1 MSDIASYSLQTIA
14 LSLFALAYFS
24 KSKKIDSYSLGLL
37 VFWTVG
43 VIYIYA
49 KYRTDQVQFYSNDQA
64 IHQFI
69 VEQYI
74 PIEGINLSSAI
85 SLRYIITL
93 PAYFLTRF
101 GLNVVLLFK
110 FSQLVFALL
119 IFQHAK
125 FVLGIYGIQV
135 KRWMTLYFAG
145 PLLIF
150 MSLLAL
156 RDVLLAFFT
165 LLFIF
170 PTSSKSRYL
179 GLIMIALLRPHLA
192 AALLFG
198 FVAEYLFRKIKP
210 KLLVASH
217 AFALLI
223 SYAIG
228 ALSFPIGNFV
238 MNGNQLQIPSTI
250 FSIKYFSQIGLNMVG
265 LQFLILDGEKA
276 GVVAASTIFL
286 LFARLIF
293 VDTFLVPST
302 FFYFCTKPVQVLR
315 RETLQISTAMF
326 FFYGLIFQNHI
337 VTNSTRQNLPF
348 ITVMG
353 VISVIRLFNYQIM
366 KSNHNLLSKIEVQTS

>member
-1 MSDIASYSLQTIA
+1 MSDIASYTLQTIA
-14 LSLFALAYFS
+14 LSLLALAYFS

-37 VFWTVG
+37 VFWTLG
-43 VIYIYA
+43 VICIYA
-49 KYRTDQVQFYSNDQA
+49 KFRTDQVQFYSNDQA

-74 PIEGINLSSAI
+74 PTEGINLSSAI

-110 FSQLVFALL
+110 FSQLFFALL
-119 IFQHAK
+119 IIKHAK
-125 FVLGIYGIQV
+125 FVLRNYGIQM

-179 GLIMIALLRPHLA
+179 CLIMTALLRPHLA

-198 FVAEYLFRKIKP
+198 FVAEYIFRKIKP
-210 KLLVASH
+210 KLLVTFH
-217 AFALLI
+217 AIALLI

-286 LFARLIF
+286 LFARLVF

-302 FFYFCTKPVQVLR
+302 FFFFCTRPVQFLR

-353 VISVIRLFNYQIM
+353 VIAVIRICD
-366 KSNHNLLSKIEVQTS
+366 TSRIKQQRQMSRTFEIPT